1 MSKSIK
7 VSEEVYDQ
15 LERLRHKRETF
26 SDVVERHIKVRGL
39 VLDAAEILESAE
51 KFWKSQRD
59 REAEPAGRGTAA
71 GVSTVASGEG
81 RPSGGGP
88 A

>member
-26 SDVVERHIKVRGL
+26 SDVVERHIRVRGL
-39 VLDAAEILESAE
+39 VLDAAEILQSAE
-51 KFWKSQRD
+51 RFWKSQQDQGRFGSTGPD
-59 REAEPAGRGTAA
+59 ELSGVELAGGSTRE
-71 GVSTVASGEG
+71 
-81 RPSGGGP
+81 GGG
-88 A
+88 

>member
-26 SDVVERHIKVRGL
+26 SDVVERHIRVRGL
-39 VLDAAEILESAE
+39 VLDAAEILQSAE
-51 KFWKSQRD
+51 KFWSGIRKSENR
-59 REAEPAGRGTAA
+59 RVTAEQLAGLGTNT
-71 GVSTVASGEG
+71 GDDES
-81 RPSGGGP
+81 PGGG
-88 A
+88 